1 MRWGLRFLRSPFF
14 FLMDNEG
21 GSFMQRGKSL
31 KTRMLVVL
39 IVPILLIWGGVNIY
53 SYNQSE
59 TMLEKQIMDTLR
71 YAAASSSGQ
80 IYNELKS
87 KEEAAEVTAI
97 YLGNSGIDQQAEI
110 TYLRSVKAATEGVQS
125 VYTGYADRTAAD
137 SQGVTE
143 KDKPAGYDPTS
154 RTWYKTAIAAT
165 GTAYT
170 PVYEESKTKKL
181 ASGIVHKIVRNGQAV
196 GVAGITL
203 DVEAIRQVA
212 QDFKLGENGY
222 AAIVAK
228 DGSLIYYPGASLSDH
243 LKEVEG
249 GALTSVSDRLLDGQ
263 SAMLSQ
269 EMAGQAYMMAAAP
282 IGTSGLTFIVF
293 VPESEM
299 MAPVYRL
306 GWIYVTSC
314 LAGIL
319 VLVGLVI
326 WVTGRIVGRLE
337 DLEAMA
343 SRISEGD
350 LRSSGEEQGITDTGD
365 EIDRLLYRYVQMKR
379 HLRDVIKSVRSSA
392 EKLVESSGRFNE
404 ITSQSAQA
412 STTVAESIT
421 VVGEQM
427 EGQVKNFTEISSLTE
442 QVAGHIEDVTGNV
455 ETTRKTALD
464 AATATENGNRLIS
477 EIVTKIQAMSDTS
490 RIAHETSGALE
501 DSSRKI
507 AQIVELISGIAGQTN
522 LLALNAA
529 IEAARAGEH
538 GRGFAVVADEVRKLA
553 EQSDE
558 AAGQIAGLIQQNS
571 KDIKNVVSSIEESQ
585 QNVQESVEAV
595 DSAGREFQEI
605 SQRVTELNAR
615 MKNVSAAMGELAAAS
630 RKIADSVDGANS
642 QAECSMDEARN
653 VSASAQEQSAAITE
667 IAQASVHLAEL
678 ANDMQRTVERFRV

>member
-1 MRWGLRFLRSPFF
+1 MRHGT
-14 FLMDNEG
+14 
-21 GSFMQRGKSL
+21 SL
-31 KTRMLVVL
+31 KTRLLTVL

-59 TMLEKQIMDTLR
+59 TMLEKQIMDTLS
-71 YAAASSSGQ
+71 YAAASSSGR

-97 YLGNSGIDQQAEI
+97 YLGNSSIDQQAEMV
-110 TYLRSVKAATEGVQS
+110 YLKSVKAATEGVQS
-125 VYTGYADRTAAD
+125 VYTGYADKTAAD

-143 KDKPAGYDPTS
+143 KEKPAGYDPTT
-154 RTWYKTAIAAT
+154 RAWYKAAMSVN
-165 GTAYT
+165 GVAYT

-181 ASGIVHKIVRNGQAV
+181 AAGIVHKIVRDGQSV

-212 QDFKLGENGY
+212 QDFKLGEKGY
-222 AAIVAK
+222 AAIVGQ
-228 DGSLIYYPGASLSDH
+228 DGSLIYYPGASLRDN
-243 LKEVEG
+243 LKDIDNGVLASAG
-249 GALTSVSDRLLDGQ
+249 DKLLG
-263 SAMLSQ
+263 
-269 EMAGQAYMMAAAP
+269 GQATMLHHEIGGQEYLMAAAP

-293 VPESEM
+293 VPEDEM
-299 MAPVYRL
+299 MAPVYTL

-314 LAGIL
+314 LFGIL

-337 DLEAMA
+337 ALEGMA
-343 SRISEGD
+343 ARISEGD
-350 LRSSGEEQGITDTGD
+350 LRTSNEERSVSPDGD

-379 HLRDVIKSVRSSA
+379 HLRDVIKGVRNSA
-392 EKLVESSGRFNE
+392 NELVESSGRFNE

-412 STTVAESIT
+412 STTVAASIT

-427 EGQVKNFTEISSLTE
+427 EGQVKNFNEISSLTE
-442 QVAGHIEDVTGNV
+442 QVAGHIEDVTGNI
-455 ETTRKTALD
+455 ETTRKAAID
-464 AATATENGNRLIS
+464 AETATENGNRLID
-477 EIVTKIQAMSDTS
+477 EIVTKIQATSETS
-490 RIAHETSGALE
+490 RIAHETSGTLE
-501 DSSRKI
+501 ESSKKI

-558 AAGQIAGLIQQNS
+558 AAGQIAGLIQQNG
-571 KDIKNVVSSIEESQ
+571 KDIRNVVASIEESQ

-595 DSAGREFQEI
+595 DLAGREFQEI
-605 SQRVTELNAR
+605 SQRVTELNTR
-615 MKNVSAAMGELAAAS
+615 MGNITTAMRELATAS
-630 RKIADSVDGANS
+630 RKIADSVDGANE

-653 VSASAQEQSAAITE
+653 VSASAEEQSAAITE
-667 IAQASVHLAEL
+667 IAQASGRLAEL
-678 ANDMQRTVERFRV
+678 AGGMQQTVERFQV

>member
-1 MRWGLRFLRSPFF
+1 MRH
-14 FLMDNEG
+14 
-21 GSFMQRGKSL
+21 GKSL
-31 KTRMLVVL
+31 KTRLLTVL

-59 TMLEKQIMDTLR
+59 TMLEKQIMDTLS
-71 YAAASSSGQ
+71 YAAASSSER

-97 YLGNSGIDQQAEI
+97 YLGNSGLDQQAEMM
-110 TYLRSVKAATEGVQS
+110 YLRSVKMATDGVQS
-125 VYTGYADRTAAD
+125 VYTGYADKTAAD

-143 KDKPAGYDPTS
+143 KDKEAGYDPTT
-154 RTWYKTAIAAT
+154 RTWYKTAMAT
-165 GTAYT
+165 NGIAYT

-181 ASGIVHKIVRNGQAV
+181 AAGIVHKITRNGNPV
-196 GVAGITL
+196 GVTGITL

-222 AAIVAK
+222 AAIVGQ
-228 DGSLIYYPGASLSDH
+228 DGSLIYYPGASLRDN
-243 LKEVEG
+243 LKEIYN
-249 GALTSVSDRLLDGQ
+249 GALASAGDKLLG
-263 SAMLSQ
+263 
-269 EMAGQAYMMAAAP
+269 GQATMLHHEIGGQEYLMAAAP

-293 VPESEM
+293 VPEDEM
-299 MAPVYRL
+299 MAPVYTL

-314 LAGIL
+314 LFGIL

-326 WVTGRIVGRLE
+326 WVTGRIVGRL
-337 DLEAMA
+337 DHLEGLAA
-343 SRISEGD
+343 RISDGD
-350 LRSSGEEQGITDTGD
+350 LRDGIEEQNLSTDGD
-365 EIDRLLYRYVQMKR
+365 EIDRLLLRYVQMKR
-379 HLRDVIKSVRSSA
+379 HLREVIKGVRNSA
-392 EKLVESSGRFNE
+392 EELVEASGRFNE

-427 EGQVKNFTEISSLTE
+427 AGQVKNFTEISGLSD
-442 QVAGHIEDVTGNV
+442 QVAGHIENVSGNI
-455 ETTRKTALD
+455 ETTQKAALD
-464 AATATENGNRLIS
+464 AAAATETGNRIIS
-477 EIVTKIQAMSDTS
+477 EIGTKIQAMSETS
-490 RIAHETSGALE
+490 QVAHETSGALE
-501 DSSRKI
+501 DSSQKI

-558 AAGQIAGLIQQNS
+558 AAGQIAGLIQQNG
-571 KDIKNVVSSIEESQ
+571 KDIQNVVVSIEQSQ

-595 DSAGREFQEI
+595 DLAGREFQEI
-605 SQRVTELNAR
+605 SKRVTELNTR
-615 MKNVSAAMGELAAAS
+615 MENITAAMRELATAS
-630 RKIADSVDGANS
+630 RKIANSAENANT

-667 IAQASVHLAEL
+667 IANASVRLADL
-678 ANDMQRTVERFRV
+678 ANGMQQTVKRFQV